1 MEVQSEDV
9 PCILWWGFGDPV
21 YGVALVSVLVLA
33 KIRALVFQGY

>member
-21 YGVALVSVLVLA
+21 YGVAFIGVQVLSE
-33 KIRALVFQGY
+33 IRAMVL